1 MYCVLIPQDNLYYM
15 YVLKAT
21 NIILLSDAANPLGT
35 AVCTNDQWNSCFE
48 QLFIT
53 NEYSLS
59 DAITSQMFAVKLR
72 TKTTDVYKLIDIW
85 VIGCNAT
92 PKIVF
97 INSINSNLN

>member
-1 MYCVLIPQDNLYYM
+1 M

-21 NIILLSDAANPLGT
+21 NIILLSDAAIPLGT

-85 VIGCNAT
+85 VRKKIGCNAT

-97 INSINSNLN
+97 INGINSNLN

>member
-1 MYCVLIPQDNLYYM
+1 M

-21 NIILLSDAANPLGT
+21 NIILLSDAAIPLGT

-72 TKTTDVYKLIDIW
+72 TKTTDVYRLIMRFCLKLSFKILQA
-85 VIGCNAT
+85 IGLW
-92 PKIVF
+92 K
-97 INSINSNLN
+97 

>member
-1 MYCVLIPQDNLYYM
+1 M

-21 NIILLSDAANPLGT
+21 NIILLSDAAIPLGT

-72 TKTTDVYKLIDIW
+72 TKTTVVYKLIDICFRKAYKDIW
-85 VIGCNAT
+85 VCVFCLKLSF
-92 PKIVF
+92 KI
-97 INSINSNLN
+97 LQAMGLWK